1 MKIKLL
7 IRNKNAVVGPEW
19 TKIIER
25 PYRPPKGMVF
35 TIGGIIDEAYVD
47 GFYDEIPNDK
57 GYDIEIWL
65 HTDDDD
71 GLKKLQS
78 AGWVPN

>member
-7 IRNKNAVVGPEW
+7 IRNKDEVSGPQL

-25 PYRPPKGMVF
+25 PYLPPKELVYS
-35 TIGGIIDEAYVD
+35 IEGIIDEAYVD
-47 GFYDEIPNDK
+47 GYYDQIPKNED
-57 GYDIEIWL
+57 YDIEIYL
-65 HTDDDD
+65 HTDDND
-71 GLKKLQS
+71 GLKKLLL